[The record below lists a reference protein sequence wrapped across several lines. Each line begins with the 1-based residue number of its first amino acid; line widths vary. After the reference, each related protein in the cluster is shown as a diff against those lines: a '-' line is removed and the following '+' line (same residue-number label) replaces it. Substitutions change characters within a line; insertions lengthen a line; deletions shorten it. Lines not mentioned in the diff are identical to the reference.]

1 VTWKAYPAHQRT
13 GTTKE
18 LTMNAHPVRRLTTAA
33 LLLAAWLVL
42 AASAAHANVP
52 PPDDPDARA
61 VVFVTQPSAVVIES
75 VSWTRY
81 ALVAAIAC
89 VIGIA
94 ATLAVRAVLQ
104 HSHHTAAAQA

>member
-1 VTWKAYPAHQRT
+1 VTWMAHPAHQRT

-18 LTMNAHPVRRLTTAA
+18 QTVNAHPVRRLTTVAIV
-33 LLLAAWLVL
+33 LATWLML
-42 AASAAHANVP
+42 AASAAQAQVP
-52 PPDDPDARA
+52 PPDDPNAPA
-61 VVFVTQPSAVVIES
+61 VVFVTPPSAVVIES

-81 ALVAAIAC
+81 ALVAAVAC